1 MWNEILRTNQKKGNS
16 QDKYL
21 IILGDPNSGKRT
33 VFNTIIEL
41 LNKQGK
47 EINSSKE
54 DLLKLEFK
62 NTAIDYFYLDGVDL
76 EEPSEDSNSKINCY
90 IIESPMFFGL
100 AKTIIKNAKL
110 ENVIILIMLD
120 WKNVNFVVNLQA

>member
-1 MWNEILRTNQKKGNS
+1 MRTNQKKGNS

-33 VFNTIIEL
+33 VFNTIIDL
-41 LNKQGK
+41 LNKRRK
-47 EINSSKE
+47 EVNSSKD

-62 NTAIDYFYLDGVDL
+62 NTAIDYFYLDLVDL
-76 EEPSEDSNSKINCY
+76 EEPNEDSSSKINCY

-100 AKTIIKNAKL
+100 AKTIIKKAKL